1 MTSNP
6 QRGDVSFDLSGK
18 TYTLRYSHLALA
30 KLEADQD
37 KSLFQIMTELS
48 TPGSIRIN
56 TVISLLWAGL
66 QKHHPGMT
74 KEDVAELL
82 DEMDGGAPAMMIHVN
97 EAFAKAFASTLGTK
111 GTNPTQRE
119 VNGAGMKSLSS
130 MSVSDL
136 SQPPF
141 GTSLRES

>member
-1 MTSNP
+1 MTANP

-18 TYTLRYSHLALA
+18 TYTLRFSHLALA

-48 TPGSIRIN
+48 SSSSIRIN

-66 QKHHPGMT
+66 QKHHPEMT
-74 KEDVAELL
+74 REGAAELL
-82 DEMDGGAPAMMIHVN
+82 DEIDGGAPAMMVHIN
-97 EAFAKAFASTLGTK
+97 DAFAKAFASTLGTK

-119 VNGAGMKSLSS
+119 VNGAGMKSSLTSS
-130 MSVSDL
+130 AAASPQMPS
-136 SQPPF
+136 
-141 GTSLRES
+141 GTLLHEN